1 MPALCCPPVSN
12 PKVTI
17 VIVAHSERAELE
29 RCLGSIREHAGTP
42 VQVVLIDNASTDDTV
57 PWVRKN
63 GPEVEIVELEKNIG
77 VAARQYGLERA
88 RAPLTMFLDSDA
100 ALTPDALP
108 AMVAALD
115 QHPDWGLI
123 GPRLIGDDGRLQLS
137 SRRFPPLSL
146 PLARRPPLSRWL
158 EDSRLVRR
166 HLMADVD
173 HDLVRPVLYV
183 LGACQIFRTELAR
196 AAGPFADWIFLGH
209 DDADWCIR
217 IRDAGGEIVYFP
229 RATVVHTYRRRTKA
243 SPLSQAALRQLRAFA
258 AFQWRYRKRRREM
271 LELQEGLDRRPAR

>member
-1 MPALCCPPVSN
+1 MPALCCSAVSN
-12 PKVTI
+12 PRVTI
-17 VIVAHSERAELE
+17 VIVAHSVRAELE
-29 RCLGSIREHAGTP
+29 RCLGSIRDHARMP

-57 PWVRKN
+57 AWALKSH
-63 GPEVEIVELEKNIG
+63 PEVEIVELERNIG
-77 VAARQYGLERA
+77 VAARQYGLDRV

-100 ALTPDALP
+100 ALTAEALP
-108 AMVAALD
+108 AMVGALD

-146 PLARRPPLSRWL
+146 PLARRPPFSRWL

-209 DDADWCIR
+209 DDADWCFR

-229 RATVVHTYRRRTKA
+229 RAIVIHRYRRRTKA
-243 SPLSQAALRQLRAFA
+243 SPLSRAALRQLRAFA

-271 LELQEGLDRRPAR
+271 LELQEALDRRPAR